1 MKRILVADDH
11 VLMHE
16 GILQL
21 FSKHRA
27 WAQSETITRQYLGSR
42 VFNLLSVQ
50 SFLSLRIRCTRRLAV
65 AYADLKQKLHDLKSY
80 LFNSC
85 LRYIL
90 LIYRPKTLYF

>member
-11 VLMHE
+11 VLMRE

-42 VFNLLSVQ
+42 VFN
-50 SFLSLRIRCTRRLAV
+50 TA
-65 AYADLKQKLHDLKSY
+65 
-80 LFNSC
+80 
-85 LRYIL
+85 
-90 LIYRPKTLYF
+90 